1 MAYQIPQQLEYKEK
15 IMFGLTFKQLAYA
28 LIFGILS
35 LLFFKQI
42 NNTFLKFFLAILSSS
57 LGVGFMFLNLGG
69 ILKDYWIFFRF
80 QKEVK
85 GSKKLVKF
93 LEIKDLKDDVIINSK
108 NKKIAVIKVRP
119 INFQIK
125 PKEEKDAI
133 MISFQKFLNSLDF
146 PTQILMNTESVE
158 LKGYLN
164 SLKSRILDKKFQQLF
179 DKYRTYLESTVSD
192 SKIMNRVFYIVIPE
206 SKIGRAS
213 CRERV

>member
-1 MAYQIPQQLEYKEK
+1 
-15 IMFGLTFKQLAYA
+15 
-28 LIFGILS
+28 
-35 LLFFKQI
+35 
-42 NNTFLKFFLAILSSS
+42 
-57 LGVGFMFLNLGG
+57 MFLNLGG

-179 DKYRTYLESTVSD
+179 DKYMTYL
-192 SKIMNRVFYIVIPE
+192 
-206 SKIGRAS
+206 
-213 CRERV
+213 